1 MDGVVCVLNF
11 PVLLFSSEAAT
22 KSQPVTA
29 CVIDICLPLSFI
41 RTIRITGREHYF
53 AHTFA
58 SLDRI
63 FTFIRH
69 EIFNCF
75 C

>member
-11 PVLLFSSEAAT
+11 PALLFSLEAAT

-41 RTIRITGREHYF
+41 RTIRITKRERYF
-53 AHTFA
+53 VYTLVPRSNFHFHQA
-58 SLDRI
+58 
-63 FTFIRH
+63 
-69 EIFNCF
+69 
-75 C
+75 